1 MAAATL
7 PNISSDLIWE
17 VVRSNNSYLHK
28 TGAASNGG
36 VQFSRDPLNLK
47 NVHSRKY
54 AGFVNEKVRHIPPIE
69 HGLRA
74 VGIAPGE
81 KGGVVVTSKKTAAAH
96 QPSKSAA
103 QTSIGGGKSTRKT
116 YKAVAAQVAKTGY
129 RADLRAA
136 AIERA
141 SAIRRSQLPVKADP
155 EPKLRGKKAKAAA
168 AGES

>member
-54 AGFVNEKVRHIPPIE
+54 AGFVNEK
-69 HGLRA
+69 A

>member
-1 MAAATL
+1 MAATL

-28 TGAASNGG
+28 TGARSNGG
-36 VQFSRDPLNLK
+36 IQLSRDPLNLTNK
-47 NVHSRKY
+47 HSRKY
-54 AGFVNEKVRHIPPIE
+54 AGFVNDK
-69 HGLRA
+69 A
-74 VGIAPGE
+74 VGIVANE
-81 KGGVVVTSKKTAAAH
+81 KGGVVVISKKAAA
-96 QPSKSAA
+96 AA
-103 QTSIGGGKSTRKT
+103 QPAKSVAKTTIGGGKSTRKT
-116 YKAVAAQVAKTGY
+116 YKAVASQVAKTGY

-136 AIERA
+136 AVERV

>member
-28 TGAASNGG
+28 TGAARNGG
-36 VQFSRDPLNLK
+36 IQLSRDPLNLTNK
-47 NVHSRKY
+47 HSRKY
-54 AGFVNEKVRHIPPIE
+54 AGFVNEK
-69 HGLRA
+69 A
-74 VGIAPGE
+74 VGIAAGE
-81 KGGVVVTSKKTAAAH
+81 KGGVVVTSKKAAA
-96 QPSKSAA
+96 AA
-103 QTSIGGGKSTRKT
+103 QPAKSVATTTIGGGKSTRKT
-116 YKAVAAQVAKTGY
+116 YKAVASQVAKSGY
-129 RADLRAA
+129 RADLRVA
-136 AIERA
+136 AIERV